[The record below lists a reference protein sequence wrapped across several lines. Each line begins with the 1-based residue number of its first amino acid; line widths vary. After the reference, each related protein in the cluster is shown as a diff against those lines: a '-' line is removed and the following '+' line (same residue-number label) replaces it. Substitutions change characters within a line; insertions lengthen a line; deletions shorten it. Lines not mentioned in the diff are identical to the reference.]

1 MTHSND
7 RPRTEAE
14 AEAFL
19 ADLEEDQADRRQLE
33 DDDDIKQTDRTS
45 SSTSST
51 DD

>member
-1 MTHSND
+1 MNH

-14 AEAFL
+14 VEEFL
-19 ADLEEDQADRRQLE
+19 RDLEEDQADRRQLE

-45 SSTSST
+45 NT